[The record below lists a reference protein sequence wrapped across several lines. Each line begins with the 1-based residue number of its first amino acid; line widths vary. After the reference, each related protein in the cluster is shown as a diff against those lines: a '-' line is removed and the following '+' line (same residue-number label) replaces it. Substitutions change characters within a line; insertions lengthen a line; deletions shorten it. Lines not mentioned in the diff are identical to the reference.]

1 MDQPSANDAGS
12 RPAGPRPYAVAQRAK
27 RLRPTG
33 LPRSS
38 RRVMSAGRR
47 AWYALLVLMIRGVL
61 ALLWGSCRVLPVRGN
76 QHLEK
81 LMAAGSPAIIAYWH
95 QMQLFGA
102 WYVLRMAQQGLRV
115 TFLTSPSVSGEVPAA
130 IIPRFGAGVLRGSA
144 KRSAGQ
150 TLKDMYEVLT
160 AQRASLVIA
169 PDGPTGPLHE
179 FKPGNIML
187 ARMARVPIVLVAYA
201 ASPCIRW
208 RSWDRSIVPW
218 PFARVAIAVDE
229 PILIPA
235 KAGTDDL
242 VALRLQIEER
252 MAALVR
258 TAEAM
263 LAG

>member
-1 MDQPSANDAGS
+1 MDESSASDTES

-27 RLRPTG
+27 RFRPTG

-38 RRVMSAGRR
+38 RRMMSAGRR
-47 AWYALLVLMIRGVL
+47 AWYRLLVLLIRGLL
-61 ALLWGSCRVLPVRGN
+61 ALLWSSCRVLPVQGIG
-76 QHLEK
+76 HLEK
-81 LMAAGSPAIIAYWH
+81 LMAAGSPAVIAYWH

-102 WYVLRMAQQGLRV
+102 WLVLRQVRRGLRA

-130 IIPRFGAGVLRGSA
+130 IIPRYGAGVLRGSA

-150 TLKDMYEVLT
+150 TLKDMFEVLT
-160 AQRASLVIA
+160 TQRTSLVIS

-187 ARMARVPIVLVAYA
+187 ARMAKVPIVLVAYA

-208 RSWDRSIVPW
+208 NSWDRFMLPW
-218 PFARVAIAVDE
+218 PFARVSIAVDE

-235 KAGTDDL
+235 RAGTEEL
-242 VALRLQIEER
+242 PALRRMLEER
-252 MAALVR
+252 MAALER
-258 TAEAM
+258 SAAAR